1 MNAELENTLAGLGA
15 DARRM
20 VSAMKGAFPEECRAG
35 GEPRS
40 RRQVLPWLAAA
51 SGLAAASVAAVF
63 AFRAAIPPPAENGGV
78 HPRAPRESHNR
89 CSASRSLR
97 RSSDTRNGRP
107 SSGLSDAYR
116 PEAGRYLRKNAHAPR
131 LQRPGP
137 HQLRPYPRERVPAL
151 PRSGPR
157 RRYRRWRPPPES
169 RP

>member
-1 MNAELENTLAGLGA
+1 MNADLENTLAGLGA

-78 HPRAPRESHNR
+78 HPRAPREYTLALAGGADDIVEIIRTQRPDGSWGNDFLTAQNALALERHGETGVPY
-89 CSASRSLR
+89 R
-97 RSSDTRNGRP
+97 R
-107 SSGLSDAYR
+107 AK
-116 PEAGRYLRKNAHAPR
+116 RYLR
-131 LQRPGP
+131 
-137 HQLRPYPRERVPAL
+137 
-151 PRSGPR
+151 
-157 RRYRRWRPPPES
+157 S
-169 RP
+169 RGL